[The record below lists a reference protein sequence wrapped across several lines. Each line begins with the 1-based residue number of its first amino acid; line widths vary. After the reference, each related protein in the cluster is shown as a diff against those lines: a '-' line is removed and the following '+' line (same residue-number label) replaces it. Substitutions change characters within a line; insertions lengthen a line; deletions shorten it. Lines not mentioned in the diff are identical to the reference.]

1 MSRRYYRRN
10 NRRYRNYNDSETPL
24 DMVFEML
31 LMLIIWIAKLIFK
44 MIYELFG
51 LIRDRFYKTRV
62 DKKVSLEIQNEIQQV
77 QPLPEVHFEEKEEE
91 KEVYLPYKKKSFL
104 LTKAE
109 YNFDKVL
116 TEAVK
121 DRYYIG
127 RQVLLSS
134 IVEVTSTYKPYRSK
148 IDKKTI
154 DFVLFNKAGYTPYL
168 AIELD
173 DSSHSRWDRI
183 KRDEFV
189 QDVLNRAG
197 IKLERVKNAYSYN
210 LDEIAKLIS

>member
-1 MSRRYYRRN
+1 MSKRCYRKR
-10 NRRYRNYNDSETPL
+10 RNYNNSESPI
-24 DMVFEML
+24 DMIFEII
-31 LMLIIWIAKLIFK
+31 LMLIIWITKIIFKLI
-44 MIYELFG
+44 YQLFI
-51 LIRDRFYKTRV
+51 LIRDQLYKTRI
-62 DKKVSLEIQNEIQQV
+62 DKKVITDIQTEI

-109 YNFDKVL
+109 YNFDRVL

-121 DRYYIG
+121 DKYYIG
-127 RQVLLSS
+127 RQVPLSS

-173 DSSHSRWDRI
+173 DLSHSRWDRI
-183 KRDEFV
+183 QRDEFV
-189 QDVLNRAG
+189 QDVLKRAD
-197 IKLERVKNAYSYN
+197 IRLERVKNAYSYN
-210 LDEIAKLIS
+210 VEEISKMVG